1 MIKVFK
7 SVFPRTSQ
15 ITIFVSLRGVGCCN
29 FITTSHTARTICTL
43 HPRFFSHWCC
53 MLNITCCWASH
64 WGCF

>member
-7 SVFPRTSQ
+7 SVYPRTIQ

-29 FITTSHTARTICTL
+29 FITTSHTAHTICTL

-53 MLNITCCWASH
+53 MLH
-64 WGCF
+64 L